1 MTRLS
6 AAPQAAEQ
14 WGRFELRRLLGQG
27 GQASVWLAWDPTL
40 HREVAIKCLLPGAMC
55 GVGELSSW
63 LAEGRAMSAL
73 SHPGIVTVYEAH
85 EQGGRAWLVMEHVDG
100 GTLADRLRDQGR
112 LPVEAAVRLMVEV
125 LQALSCAH
133 AAGIVHRDL
142 KPSNILIDQAGRA
155 HVMDFGIAARLGDQ
169 HDGSLAGSPGYI
181 SPEAAAGLA
190 PSPSMDIFA
199 AGLLLGELL
208 AGQALRSPLPLV
220 QALQRA
226 RHTPVTW
233 PKGSTDE
240 IDDKLHAIVLRAV
253 APTPEAR
260 FDSATSFC
268 DALQAWLLQC
278 EGGAPSGPDS
288 GHGTLAFLLR
298 RMRQT
303 GDFPA
308 LSDSVLR
315 IQRITSSDN
324 ESLHTLSAEVLKDV
338 ALTHKLLRLVNAAKF
353 RHASAGEICT
363 VSRAAALIGFAG
375 IRNLAMSVMLLEH
388 MKDRSRARRM
398 KELFLQALLT
408 AMLTDQLT
416 PRTAEHEEAFLAGM
430 LSHLGRLLVNYL
442 FPEEALRI
450 RERSRP
456 HDAQSEITASV
467 EVLGLSLDQV
477 GQGVAQSWDLP
488 ASLRKAMSPPEG
500 EWPKRRLDVP
510 AERLR
515 WQVRAA
521 GELVQT
527 LMDTEPEQADSTL
540 RRRAEQQAQA
550 LGCSVEKIL
559 EAVQATR
566 SQLAEMA
573 VSLQID
579 PAPQS
584 KARRLLGEDPAD
596 EHNLVLS
603 ASGARKGDLL
613 AAGVADL
620 SEAMTADQPKLSD
633 LLRMVVETLFR
644 SLDASRVLF
653 ALRDQRTGCIVGRL
667 GLGEGIE
674 GLQKRCSVDVRTL
687 PAVDLFAA
695 ACLKGVDTLIT
706 DGLASKLQT
715 RLPTW
720 YRQAPAASFL
730 LLPMMIKSAPMG
742 LFLIESPQA
751 IVLDDRELSLLRSLR
766 NQAVLA
772 FKTTS

>member
-1 MTRLS
+1 MSGARLPPL
-6 AAPQAAEQ
+6 AGQRL
-14 WGRFELRRLLGQG
+14 GRFELRRRLGQG
-27 GQASVWLAWDPTL
+27 AQASVWLAWDPTL
-40 HREVAIKCLLPGAMC
+40 QREVAIKCLLPGAVS
-55 GVGELSSW
+55 GAGELSHW

-73 SHPGIVTVYEAH
+73 SHPAIVTVHEAH
-85 EQGGRAWLVMEHVDG
+85 EQDGQAWLVMEHVDG
-100 GTLADRLRDQGR
+100 GTLEEHVRQRGR
-112 LPVEAAVRLMVEV
+112 MPVEAAVRLMVNV
-125 LQALSCAH
+125 LRALSCAH
-133 AAGIVHRDL
+133 AAGVVHRDL
-142 KPSNILIDQAGRA
+142 KPTNILIDQAGQA
-155 HVMDFGIAARLGDQ
+155 HVMDFGIAARLSDQ

-181 SPEAAAGLA
+181 SPEAAAGQA

-208 AGQALRSPLPLV
+208 SGQAMRPPMPV
-220 QALQRA
+220 AQALQRA
-226 RHTPVTW
+226 RSTPVVW
-233 PKGSTDE
+233 PAGSTDE

-253 APTPEAR
+253 ALAPEAR
-260 FDSATSFC
+260 FDSAASFG
-268 DALQAWLLQC
+268 DALQAWLLQTDGSAQGVTD
-278 EGGAPSGPDS
+278 GGHD
-288 GHGTLAFLLR
+288 TLAFLLR

-353 RHASAGEICT
+353 RHTNAGAICT

-398 KELFLQALLT
+398 KGLFLQALLT

-416 PRTAEHEEAFLAGM
+416 PASAEHEEAFLAGM

-450 RERSRP
+450 RERCKPTEP
-456 HDAQSEITASV
+456 HSETAAAV
-467 EVLGLSLDQV
+467 EVLGLSLDQL

-500 EWPKRRLDVP
+500 DWPTRRLDVP

-527 LMDTEPEQADSTL
+527 LMDTEPAQADATL
-540 RRRAEQQAQA
+540 RRRAEQQAHA
-550 LGCSVEKIL
+550 LGCSVDKIL
-559 EAVQATR
+559 EAVQVTR

-584 KARRLLGEDPAD
+584 RARRLLGEDPT
-596 EHNLVLS
+596 EENSLVMT
-603 ASGARKGDLL
+603 ASGVRQGDLL
-613 AAGVADL
+613 SAGVADL
-620 SEAMTADQPKLSD
+620 SEALTADHPKLSD
-633 LLRMVVETLFR
+633 LLRMAVETLFR
-644 SLDASRVLF
+644 ALGASRVLF
-653 ALRDQRTGCIVGRL
+653 AMRDPRTGCITGRL

-674 GLQKRCSVDVRTL
+674 ELQHRCSVDLRGPGPL
-687 PAVDLFAA
+687 DLFAA
-695 ACLKGVDTLIT
+695 ACLKGLDTLIT
-706 DGLASKLQT
+706 DGRASSLQA
-715 RLPTW
+715 RLPAW
-720 YRQAPAASFL
+720 YRREPAPSFL
-730 LLPMMIKSAPMG
+730 LLPMMIKSAPVG
-742 LFLIESPQA
+742 LFLIESRQP

-772 FKTTS
+772 FKTAH